1 MTAVQLIQLM
11 NRTPFE
17 PFEIHLTDGARIRV
31 EHPYEIA
38 TRPKS
43 LNCIIY
49 DEDEGMRIVAYRNIT
64 EVVTKIT
71 AG

>member
-1 MTAVQLIQLM
+1 MTAVQIIELR

-17 PFEIHLTDGARIRV
+17 PFEIHLMDGARIRV

-38 TRPKS
+38 TSPKART
-43 LNCIIY
+43 CVIF
-49 DEDEGMRIVAYRNIT
+49 DEDEGMSTVAYRNIT
-64 EVVTKIT
+64 QVITKAT

>member
-1 MTAVQLIQLM
+1 MTAVQMIKLM

-38 TRPKS
+38 TRPTGRT
-43 LNCIIY
+43 CIIY

-64 EVVTKIT
+64 EVVTKTIS
-71 AG
+71 G